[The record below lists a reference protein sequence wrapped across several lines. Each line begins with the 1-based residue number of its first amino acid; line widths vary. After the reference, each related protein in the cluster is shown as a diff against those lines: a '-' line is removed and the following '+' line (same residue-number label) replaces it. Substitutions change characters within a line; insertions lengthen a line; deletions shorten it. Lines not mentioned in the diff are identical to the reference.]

1 MKKQLSEHVQNVLEI
16 CSEVAYEY
24 GYKIYLIGGVVR
36 DLYLAKEI
44 FDIDI
49 IVEGNA
55 IDFCHK
61 LADKKLC
68 RIVRVQ
74 EDLKTAKVLFDKS
87 LEIDFA
93 STRPEFYPQKGHL
106 PVVSKLGCS
115 LQEDVMRRD
124 FTLNSLAVSL
134 NKDDYGMLHDY
145 VKGFDDLQNG
155 VLRVLHDNSFID
167 DPSRIIR
174 GLKFAARFD
183 LHRDE
188 HTKKLQEDYQNNLK
202 HDNISWARIKSELKQ
217 TFSLNIS
224 KVFDMFLANEVYK
237 AFKMQK
243 TDIKGLEIKSM
254 IDKQQ
259 QVNIW
264 LVYLACVLF
273 DKKLIDDFCF
283 TRAEK
288 KVFIDRDNLL
298 ESNLSMLNSNYEI
311 YKFFEKKS
319 IEAVIVYYLLSKR
332 KEPLIYLENLM
343 DIRVELTGEDL
354 ILMGVK
360 EGREIGRILD
370 ELLRKK
376 LSGILVNKAD
386 EERFVKKQIK

>member
-93 STRPEFYPQKGHL
+93 STRQEFYPQKGHL

-134 NKDDYGMLHDY
+134 NKDDYGMLHDP
-145 VKGFDDLQNG
+145 N
-155 VLRVLHDNSFID
+155 
-167 DPSRIIR
+167 
-174 GLKFAARFD
+174 A
-183 LHRDE
+183 
-188 HTKKLQEDYQNNLK
+188 
-202 HDNISWARIKSELKQ
+202 
-217 TFSLNIS
+217 
-224 KVFDMFLANEVYK
+224 
-237 AFKMQK
+237 
-243 TDIKGLEIKSM
+243 SM
-254 IDKQQ
+254 
-259 QVNIW
+259 
-264 LVYLACVLF
+264 C
-273 DKKLIDDFCF
+273 C
-283 TRAEK
+283 
-288 KVFIDRDNLL
+288 
-298 ESNLSMLNSNYEI
+298 
-311 YKFFEKKS
+311 
-319 IEAVIVYYLLSKR
+319 
-332 KEPLIYLENLM
+332 
-343 DIRVELTGEDL
+343 G
-354 ILMGVK
+354 
-360 EGREIGRILD
+360 
-370 ELLRKK
+370 
-376 LSGILVNKAD
+376 
-386 EERFVKKQIK
+386 